1 MVLQDFHC
9 TVEKYYR
16 VTSKNCTTQA
26 LNSDVYPISH
36 IPETSNPIEDRHSA
50 AKWGWKKNGVGA
62 GGRGS
67 YYYFYCLF
75 KIFNWRTIDLQCCAD
90 FCHTTTS
97 ISRMY
102 PCVPFLWPSLTD
114 PTPLGHH
121 RAVGWAPCVI
131 EQLPTILHIVSYTW
145 EKEMAPHSSA
155 LAWETPWTKEPGGL
169 QSTGSHRV
177 GHDWATKQVYTR
189 QCHTLSSPR
198 PLPHTVQRLG
208 HFCLV
213 SKKRGKWTIHY
224 SNFHFCF
231 YT

>member
-90 FCHTTTS
+90 FCHTTR
-97 ISRMY
+97 ISHKYMY
-102 PCVPFLWPSLTD
+102 IPCFLSFLPCLHPS
-114 PTPLGHH
+114 PLGFN
-121 RAVGWAPCVI
+121 
-131 EQLPTILHIVSYTW
+131 
-145 EKEMAPHSSA
+145 
-155 LAWETPWTKEPGGL
+155 
-169 QSTGSHRV
+169 STFSEYKLYGASIMMMKSFFF
-177 GHDWATKQVYTR
+177 GI
-189 QCHTLSSPR
+189 
-198 PLPHTVQRLG
+198 RL
-208 HFCLV
+208 
-213 SKKRGKWTIHY
+213 T
-224 SNFHFCF
+224 
-231 YT
+231 